1 MAHIA
6 VVGVGRLGSSIAY
19 TISYEP
25 YVEKMTLVDIVEGLA
40 EKVAEDIAHGVSLHS
55 RDFEA
60 VGYQD
65 PSYIEDADMIVVV
78 AGFPRRPDMSRRE
91 LAGKNAGIIKSVVEK
106 SMEKNPKAIYFI
118 VTNPVDAL
126 ATLAAKVLGDPD
138 RVIGTGTMLDTA
150 RFRYILAKTLGVPM
164 SSVEGYI
171 GGEHGEAA
179 VPLWSTVYI
188 NGRHIDEFEV
198 NKEEIFRYVRDIAA
212 KIIAKQGATLWGPA
226 GSFVHIVR
234 GMMLNTG
241 AVLSYA
247 RQYKFDNVP
256 EPVYLTIPS
265 RIGRGFR
272 EDIWHR
278 LYDEEKEGIKKAAE
292 AIYKTYQQCMEA
304 IQQG

>member
-6 VVGVGRLGSSIAY
+6 VVGVGRLGASIAY
-19 TISYEP
+19 TIAYEP

-40 EKVAEDIAHGVSLHS
+40 EKVAEDISHGLSLHS

-60 VGYQD
+60 VGYTD
-65 PSYIEDADMIVVV
+65 PSMIEDADMIVVV
-78 AGFPRRPDMSRRE
+78 AGFPRKPDMSRRE
-91 LAGKNAGIIKSVVEK
+91 LAGKNAGIIKSIVEK

-126 ATLAAKVLGDPD
+126 TTLAAKTLGDPD

-150 RFRYILAKTLGVPM
+150 RFRYILARELNVPV

-179 VPLWSTVYI
+179 VALWSTVYI
-188 NGRHIDEFEV
+188 NGRHIDEFDID
-198 NKEEIFRYVRDIAA
+198 KDKIFRYVRDIAA

-226 GSFVHIVR
+226 GAFVHVVR

-247 RQYKFDNVP
+247 RPYKFDNVP
-256 EPVYLTIPS
+256 EPVYLTVPA
-265 RIGRGFR
+265 RIGRGLR
-272 EDIWHR
+272 EDLWNK
-278 LYDEEKEGIKKAAE
+278 LTDEEKEGIKRAAE
-292 AIYKTYQQCMEA
+292 AIYKTYQECLEA
-304 IQQG
+304 LKG

>member
-6 VVGVGRLGSSIAY
+6 VVGVGRLGASIAY
-19 TISYEP
+19 TIAYEP

-40 EKVAEDIAHGVSLHS
+40 EKVAEDISHGLSLHS

-60 VGYQD
+60 VGYRD
-65 PSYIEDADMIVVV
+65 PSMIEDADMIVIV
-78 AGFPRRPDMSRRE
+78 AGFPRKPDMSRRE
-91 LAGKNAGIIKSVVEK
+91 LAGKNAGIIKSIVEK

-126 ATLAAKVLGDPD
+126 TTLAAKTLGDPD

-150 RFRYILAKTLGVPM
+150 RFRYILARELDVPV

-179 VPLWSTVYI
+179 VALWSTVYI
-188 NGRHIDEFEV
+188 DGKHIDEFNIDK
-198 NKEEIFRYVRDIAA
+198 NKIFRYVRDIAA

-226 GSFVHIVR
+226 GAFVHVVR

-241 AVLSYA
+241 AILSYA
-247 RQYKFDNVP
+247 RPYKFDNVP
-256 EPVYLTIPS
+256 EPVYLTVPS
-265 RIGRGFR
+265 RIGRGLR
-272 EDIWHR
+272 EDIWNR
-278 LYDEEKEGIKKAAE
+278 LTDEEKEGIKKAAE
-292 AIYKTYQQCMEA
+292 AIYKTYQECLEA
-304 IQQG
+304 LKG